1 MTDTTYDL
9 KPCVDDACRFTHFA
23 LHGLATVRYHATTV
37 QPERLTETGDIL
49 GSSSPRTV
57 FTVRQLAIAIGSAL
71 PPIIRELRPSSEPWL
86 GAVEVTYP
94 ALKKIRV
101 RVAQPRLSP
110 RYFRIVID
118 EEL

>member
-23 LHGLATVRYHATTV
+23 LHGLATVRYHATTG

-57 FTVRQLAIAIGSAL
+57 FTARQLTIAIGSAL
-71 PPIIRELRPSSEPWL
+71 PPIIQGLRPSSGP
-86 GAVEVTYP
+86 YP
-94 ALKKIRV
+94 DVWIYPTLNEIRV
-101 RVAQPRLSP
+101 RVAQPKLGP